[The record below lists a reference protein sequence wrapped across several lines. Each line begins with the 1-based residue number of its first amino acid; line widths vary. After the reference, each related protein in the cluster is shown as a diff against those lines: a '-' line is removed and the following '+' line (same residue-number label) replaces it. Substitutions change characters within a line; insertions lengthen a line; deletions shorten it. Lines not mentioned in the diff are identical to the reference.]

1 MKLAITRASGR
12 GSSSVYDDD
21 TSGVN
26 LTHDVEAGKV
36 GLIKSCA
43 VHLIIDNVIFY
54 YSDYKTNNPPIRRNI
69 GSSTKENSGSPV
81 ISRRQGKH
89 KVPGACR
96 INTDCIRNV
105 VERCLDV
112 GLVVQRHG
120 GPIGLNQ

>member
-1 MKLAITRASGR
+1 MKLAITRASGK

-36 GLIKSCA
+36 GMIKPGA
-43 VHLIIDNVIFY
+43 VHLIIGDVIFH
-54 YSDYKTNNPPIRRNI
+54 YSSYKINNPPIRLNI
-69 GSSTKENSGSPV
+69 GSSAKENSGSPV
-81 ISRRQGKH
+81 ISGRQGKH
-89 KVPGACR
+89 KVPSACG
-96 INTDCIRNV
+96 INTDCIWNV

-112 GLVVQRHG
+112 VLVVQRRS